1 MVGGYPQAIRTGED
15 DMEERKNE
23 TIPESRRVVRPLASS
38 MALAAGLMRLIRFAP
53 NFAPVGALGLF
64 GGARLHSWQAVALP
78 LGVMAVTDFL
88 LRALYGLM
96 PFDPFV
102 YVSFLVYVLLGWLL
116 CRTNSAWR
124 IGLASVLGSVQF
136 FLITNFGT
144 WLMTGIYPRTLEGLV
159 TCYTAALLFM
169 DRSLFIPLGFF
180 GNTLMSDLFFTAV
193 LFGVYALLTR
203 KAGAA
208 EVATRHAPVYG
219 SRPELVSERET

>member
-1 MVGGYPQAIRTGED
+1 MD
-15 DMEERKNE
+15 ERKNE

-38 MALAAGLMRLIRFAP
+38 MAVAAGLMRLIRFAP

-78 LGVMAVTDFL
+78 LGVMVVTDFL
-88 LRALYGLM
+88 LRAVYGLM

-102 YVSFLVYVLLGWLL
+102 YLSFLVYVLLGRLL
-116 CRTNSAWR
+116 CRANSAWR

-136 FLITNFGT
+136 FLVTNFGT
-144 WLMTGIYPRTLEGLV
+144 WLMTGIYPHTLEGLV

-169 DRSLFIPLGFF
+169 DRNLFVPLGFF
-180 GNTLMSDLFFTAV
+180 GNTLLSDLFFTAV

-208 EVATRHAPVYG
+208 GPAPGGAPVHA
-219 SRPELVSERET
+219 SRPELASAPEA